1 MSTTAITPA
10 AKRPAPPR
18 YQHILTPGFAAT
30 PGAELPVDIHTAPF
44 PHGLLPR
51 LERAWNSNPDA
62 RSQYLPT
69 FALRE
74 LVECL
79 EPCVASVDGNLEADA
94 WLHALQRP
102 HDELPLLLALEAW
115 ITTQVAPHQTDVD
128 WYNLI
133 KNALPLQWTTQTVDL
148 LARGERPNGTARPRD
163 HVYALLATYLT
174 SQLIEDDF
182 RLPGQKEAENLVL
195 GPVDGRGRRSI
206 YQWPPRELTD
216 DDDAH
221 GLWTHQTAFR
231 VVTMPHDSRLLLRV
245 TPHITRF
252 GSKPAAYI
260 PRRASHGPSSATVF
274 LHAPQGVL
282 RSTEKP
288 LLMRAPVTVTG
299 RMHDMQW
306 RWAPGL
312 ARALPALPSRHLFP
326 DPDRLR
332 TEPHAY
338 TSQRRTAQEPTELQ
352 ALLLHA
358 AGYTYLA
365 PDPDPTAIQS
375 ADSAKPRRR
384 TLGHPA
390 DTGLQPVDHLLLF
403 EQLQGPLKT
412 HFTPLERIP
421 KISQRRPP
429 RLQVAVPDATF
440 QLELLHAAPLTHQAV
455 HLALTGHLGYE
466 HLGEHTEGHT
476 VLHRYRGDSEIHLRL
491 LNPGTL
497 TAGLPQPP
505 QGTRGERS
513 AYRRHQ
519 RDVRANALR
528 EQLPEVS
535 DLTGAIVE
543 IDKPV
548 TFAAAGQDDPKQ
560 LLKNTLPALSRH
572 VQCMHPVTRTA
583 NPEAKMEGA
592 KPYKGTQVRCDDVE
606 RAASAV
612 RDILRSVGH
621 LPKLPAPR
629 KDLASFE
636 LTAVH
641 LARSRGGLVPMVLRM
656 DTSGT
661 VTGQLIST
669 WGQPEAPMPLVR
681 LPRALTEGRGRIP
694 HRDRAQLK
702 DFLIQAIAPDSH
714 ADRLLLVRAQTLRS
728 QDIWPWLQNDHIT
741 PDLLLPPGQDVTSAA
756 PTARRTPE
764 QLPGLRIVRLNDD
777 SSEIPLA
784 FGANHPAADQ
794 AADGEQPTEHQHAE
808 HPQDDSA
815 AEPGSLDGLLP
826 YEWGRYSG
834 VVPWNA
840 RTFLAINP
848 RPDTHQL
855 PKGVS
860 KYLGDNQNAAR
871 HGANPTSLEIH
882 ISFCQPGDDPTE
894 LASYVN
900 NLRRC
905 HLHTATPTRLPLLL
919 HLSRLMEEYI
929 D

>member
-1 MSTTAITPA
+1 MTTTATTPA
-10 AKRPAPPR
+10 TKRPAPPR
-18 YQHILTPGFAAT
+18 YQHILIPGFAAA

-44 PHGLLPR
+44 PAGLLPR

-62 RSQYLPT
+62 RSPYLPT

-79 EPCVASVDGNLEADA
+79 EPCVVSVNGNLEADT

-102 HDELPLLLALEAW
+102 DDELPLLLALEAW
-115 ITTQVAPHQTDVD
+115 ITTQVAPHQPDVD
-128 WYNLI
+128 WYNLV
-133 KNALPLQWTTQTVDL
+133 KNAMPLDWSTRNVDL
-148 LARGERPNGTARPRD
+148 LARGERPNSTASPRD
-163 HVYALLATYLT
+163 HAYALVASYLT
-174 SQLIEDDF
+174 SRLIENDF
-182 RLPGQKEAENLVL
+182 RLPGQKEAENLVM
-195 GPVDGRGRRSI
+195 GPVDGRGRRSL

-216 DDDAH
+216 DDDAS

-231 VVTMPHDSRLLLRV
+231 VVTMPHDGRLLLRV
-245 TPHITRF
+245 VPHITRF

-260 PRRASHGPSSATVF
+260 PRRASHGPTNATVF

-282 RSTEKP
+282 RGTEKP
-288 LLMRAPVTVTG
+288 LLMQAPVSVTG

-312 ARALPALPSRHLFP
+312 ARVLPALPSSHLFP
-326 DPDRLR
+326 DLDRIR
-332 TEPHAY
+332 TEPHVY
-338 TSQRRTAQEPTELQ
+338 TGQRDGAQEQTALQ

-358 AGYTYLA
+358 TGYTYLA
-365 PDPDPTAIQS
+365 PDPDPEEPPPSDA
-375 ADSAKPRRR
+375 AKSRRQ

-390 DTGLQPVDHLLLF
+390 DTGLQPIDHLLLF
-403 EQLQGPLKT
+403 EQLQEPLKA

-429 RLQVAVPDATF
+429 RLQPAVPDATYR
-440 QLELLHAAPLTHQAV
+440 LELLHTATLTQEAV

-466 HLGEHTEGHT
+466 YLGEQADGADLVHG
-476 VLHRYRGDSEIHLRL
+476 YRGDSVIQLRL
-491 LNPGTL
+491 RNPGVL
-497 TAGLPQPP
+497 TAGLPQPTT
-505 QGTRGERS
+505 GTRSERS

-528 EQLPEVS
+528 EELPAVS
-535 DLTGAIVE
+535 DLTGSIVE
-543 IDKPV
+543 IGKPV
-548 TFAAAGQDDPKQ
+548 TFAAAGHEDPKE
-560 LLKNTLPALSRH
+560 LLKKTLPALGRH

-583 NPEAKMEGA
+583 NPEAKVESA
-592 KPYKGTQVRCDDVE
+592 KPYRGSQVRCDDVE
-606 RAASAV
+606 RAASSV

-621 LPKLPAPR
+621 LPLLPAPR
-629 KDLASFE
+629 KNMASFE
-636 LTAVH
+636 LTALH

-661 VTGQLIST
+661 ATGQLIST
-669 WGQPEAPMPLVR
+669 WGQPEAPMPLVG
-681 LPRALTEGRGRIP
+681 LPQALTEGRGRIR
-694 HRDRAQLK
+694 HRDRGQLK
-702 DFLIQAIAPDSH
+702 DFLIQAIAPDSQT
-714 ADRLLLVRAQTLRS
+714 DRLLLVRSQTLRGKE
-728 QDIWPWLQNDHIT
+728 IWPWLQNDYIT
-741 PDLLLPPGQDVTSAA
+741 PDLLLPPGQDVNSATA
-756 PTARRTPE
+756 TARRTPE

-777 SSEIPLA
+777 STEIPLA
-784 FGANHPAADQ
+784 FGANLPASDQ
-794 AADGEQPTEHQHAE
+794 PPANERPDNREHAGNPDGENTAVTSPEE
-808 HPQDDSA
+808 
-815 AEPGSLDGLLP
+815 LLP

-840 RTFLAINP
+840 RTFLAVNP

-860 KYLGDNQNAAR
+860 KYLGENRNAAR